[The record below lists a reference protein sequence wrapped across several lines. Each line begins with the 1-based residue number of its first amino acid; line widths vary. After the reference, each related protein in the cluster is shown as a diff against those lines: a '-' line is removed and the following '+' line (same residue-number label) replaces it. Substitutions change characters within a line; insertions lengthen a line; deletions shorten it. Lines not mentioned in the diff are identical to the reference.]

1 MRIPY
6 PVLTAAAVCLLIGC
20 TTPSLNEFTDS
31 DEVSIRK
38 VLTTQQEA
46 WNSGDIDTFMNGYH
60 RSDSMQ
66 FVGKDRINFG
76 WQTTL
81 DNYKRKYPDT
91 VAMGKLKFEVLR
103 MNPVSADAAF
113 LTGTYYLKRSIGDA
127 SGIFTLVFRKVNG
140 EWVIVYD
147 HTAG

>member
-6 PVLTAAAVCLLIGC
+6 PVLPAAALCLLIGC
-20 TTPSLNEFTDS
+20 TTPSPTEFTSS
-31 DEVSIRK
+31 DEVAIRK
-38 VLTTQQEA
+38 VLATQQEA

-66 FVGKDRINFG
+66 FVGKDHINFG

-103 MNPVSADAAF
+103 MNPVSSDAAF
-113 LTGTYYLKRSIGDA
+113 LTGTYSLKRSIGDA
-127 SGIFTLVFRKVNG
+127 SGIFTLVFRKINR

>member
-6 PVLTAAAVCLLIGC
+6 AVLMATALCLLIGC
-20 TTPSLNEFTDS
+20 TSPSSTEFSGS
-31 DEVSIRK
+31 DEVAIRK
-38 VLTTQQEA
+38 VLATQQAA
-46 WNSGDIDTFMNGYH
+46 WNSGDIDEFMSGYH

-127 SGIFTLVFRKVNG
+127 SGIFTLVFRKIEG